1 MSRIQ
6 SAHHVYM
13 ELKEKILSFSLYP
26 GTRITETELSAEYGV
41 SRTPIR
47 EALQRLAVEGF
58 VSIRPKQGCF
68 VRELDI
74 EEIDQYYQVR
84 IALEELA
91 LRLAA
96 EQMPRAALEMLG
108 AQWDPAQ
115 APQVPIPVE
124 EMALKD
130 ESFHLQ
136 LAQCSGNNVL
146 VELLQQVNARIH
158 IIRRLDFTD
167 LNRINVTYR
176 EHHQLVA
183 LLLQGDLAA
192 ALAALRSHVQY
203 SQEFARSLTLRRLS
217 ELRRD
222 ARMSTEAQGS

>member
-1 MSRIQ
+1 MSRTQ
-6 SAHHVYM
+6 SAHHVYL
-13 ELKEKILSFSLYP
+13 ELKEKILSFGLYP
-26 GTRITETELSAEYGV
+26 GTRITETELSAEFGV

-74 EEIDQYYQVR
+74 EEIDQHYQVR

-96 EQMPRAALEMLG
+96 ERMPRSALEMLR

-136 LAQCSGNNVL
+136 LAEGGGNQVL
-146 VELLQQVNARIH
+146 VDLLRQVNARIH
-158 IIRRLDFTD
+158 AIRRLDFTD
-167 LNRINVTYR
+167 WERITATYR
-176 EHHQLVA
+176 EHHRILE
-183 LLLQGDLAA
+183 LLLHGDLPAA
-192 ALAALRSHVQY
+192 QSILRRHVQA
-203 SQEFARSLTLRRLS
+203 SQEFARGLTLRRLS
-217 ELRRD
+217 ELRRGI
-222 ARMSTEAQGS
+222 RMDVEAQGG